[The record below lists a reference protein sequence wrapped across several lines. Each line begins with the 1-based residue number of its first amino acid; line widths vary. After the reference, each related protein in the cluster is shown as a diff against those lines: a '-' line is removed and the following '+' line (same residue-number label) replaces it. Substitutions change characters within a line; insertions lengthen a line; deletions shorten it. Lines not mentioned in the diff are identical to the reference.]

1 MVRWVRCL
9 ASGLQVHSR
18 FLTRIS
24 DLKNIFSMTIE
35 KRIEVDFLKAF
46 KEKNV
51 DAKNILGTVKGEMQ
65 TLKKNLVVE
74 TLSDETAIDVLN
86 KFAKNLNETIRLT
99 NDEKSKKELAI
110 IETYLP
116 KALSQDEIIKIMD
129 EAIASGANNIGAI
142 MKVFAKLPVD
152 KRLVSEL
159 AKSKI

>member
-1 MVRWVRCL
+1 
-9 ASGLQVHSR
+9 
-18 FLTRIS
+18 
-24 DLKNIFSMTIE
+24 MTIE

>member
-1 MVRWVRCL
+1 
-9 ASGLQVHSR
+9 
-18 FLTRIS
+18 
-24 DLKNIFSMTIE
+24 MTIE
-35 KRIEVDFLKAF
+35 KQIEADFLKAF

-51 DAKNILGTVKGEMQ
+51 AAKNILGTLKGEMQ

-74 TLSDETAIDVLN
+74 TLSDEKSIDVLN

-116 KALSQDEIIKIMD
+116 QALSQEEVIKIMD

-159 AKSKI
+159 AKSRL